1 MQKAE
6 FSNGYDSTV
15 VSSLSIF
22 LYLKRVDMPLIRI
35 DVTEGRT
42 DAQIK
47 TLMDTV
53 QDCVL
58 EAFKVPVRDRYQIV
72 TEHKP
77 GRMILLDTGLGF
89 ERSEQAIV
97 IQVFTSP
104 RTTVNKNKFYQLL
117 ATNLEAKC
125 GLDPKDLLVSVMT
138 NTDVDWSFGFGKTQ
152 YLTGEL

>member
-1 MQKAE
+1 
-6 FSNGYDSTV
+6 
-15 VSSLSIF
+15 
-22 LYLKRVDMPLIRI
+22 MPLIRI
-35 DVTEGRT
+35 DVTEGRS
-42 DAQIK
+42 DSEIK

-53 QDCVL
+53 QDCVV
-58 EAFKVPVRDRYQIV
+58 EAFKVPVKDRYQIV

-89 ERSEQAIV
+89 ERTEQAIV

-117 ATNLEAKC
+117 TTNLEAKC
-125 GLDPKDLLVSVMT
+125 GLNPKDLLVSVMT

>member
-1 MQKAE
+1 
-6 FSNGYDSTV
+6 
-15 VSSLSIF
+15 
-22 LYLKRVDMPLIRI
+22 MPLIRI
-35 DVTEGRT
+35 DVTEGRN
-42 DAQIK
+42 DSEIK

-53 QDCVL
+53 QDCVV
-58 EAFKVPVRDRYQIV
+58 EAFKVPVKDRYQIV

-89 ERSEQAIV
+89 ERTEQAIV

-125 GLDPKDLLVSVMT
+125 GLNPKDLLVSVMT

>member
-1 MQKAE
+1 
-6 FSNGYDSTV
+6 
-15 VSSLSIF
+15 
-22 LYLKRVDMPLIRI
+22 MPLIRI
-35 DVTEGRT
+35 DVTEGRS
-42 DAQIK
+42 DAEIK
-47 TLMDTV
+47 TLMETV

-89 ERSEQAIV
+89 ERTDQAIV

-104 RTTVNKNKFYQLL
+104 RTTVNKTKFYQLL
-117 ATNLEAKC
+117 ADKLETNC
-125 GLDPKDLLVSVMT
+125 GLNPKELLVSVMT

>member
-1 MQKAE
+1 
-6 FSNGYDSTV
+6 
-15 VSSLSIF
+15 
-22 LYLKRVDMPLIRI
+22 MPLIRI
-35 DVTEGRT
+35 DVTEGRS
-42 DAQIK
+42 DAEIK

-89 ERSEQAIV
+89 DRTDQAIV

-104 RTTVNKNKFYQLL
+104 RTTVNKTKFYQLL
-117 ATNLEAKC
+117 ADKLETNC
-125 GLDPKDLLVSVMT
+125 GLNPKELLVSVMT
-138 NTDVDWSFGFGKTQ
+138 NTDVDWSFGFGKMQ

>member
-1 MQKAE
+1 
-6 FSNGYDSTV
+6 
-15 VSSLSIF
+15 
-22 LYLKRVDMPLIRI
+22 MPLIRI
-35 DVTEGRT
+35 DVTEGRS
-42 DAQIK
+42 DAEIK

-58 EAFKVPVRDRYQIV
+58 QAFKVPVRDRYQIV

-89 ERSEQAIV
+89 DRTDQAIV

-104 RTTVNKNKFYQLL
+104 RTTVNKTKFYQLL
-117 ATNLEAKC
+117 ADKLETNC
-125 GLDPKDLLVSVMT
+125 GLNPKELLVSVMT

>member
-1 MQKAE
+1 
-6 FSNGYDSTV
+6 
-15 VSSLSIF
+15 
-22 LYLKRVDMPLIRI
+22 MPLIRI

-42 DAQIK
+42 DAEIK

-53 QDCVL
+53 QDCVV
-58 EAFKVPVRDRYQIV
+58 EAFKVPVKDRYQIV

-89 ERSEQAIV
+89 ERTEQAIV

-104 RTTVNKNKFYQLL
+104 RTTVNKNNFYQLL

>member
-1 MQKAE
+1 
-6 FSNGYDSTV
+6 
-15 VSSLSIF
+15 
-22 LYLKRVDMPLIRI
+22 MPLIRI
-35 DVTEGRT
+35 DVTEGRS
-42 DAQIK
+42 DAEIK

-89 ERSEQAIV
+89 ERTDQAIV

-104 RTTVNKNKFYQLL
+104 RTTVNKTKFYQLL
-117 ATNLEAKC
+117 ADKLENNC
-125 GLDPKDLLVSVMT
+125 GLNPKELLVSVMT

>member
-1 MQKAE
+1 
-6 FSNGYDSTV
+6 
-15 VSSLSIF
+15 
-22 LYLKRVDMPLIRI
+22 MPLIRI
-35 DVTEGRT
+35 DVTEGRS
-42 DAQIK
+42 DAEIK
-47 TLMDTV
+47 TLMETV

-89 ERSEQAIV
+89 ERTDQAIV

-104 RTTVNKNKFYQLL
+104 RSTVNKTKFYQLL
-117 ATNLEAKC
+117 ADKLETNC
-125 GLDPKDLLVSVMT
+125 GLNPKELLVSVMT

>member
-1 MQKAE
+1 
-6 FSNGYDSTV
+6 
-15 VSSLSIF
+15 
-22 LYLKRVDMPLIRI
+22 MPLIRI
-35 DVTEGRT
+35 DVTEGRS
-42 DAQIK
+42 DAEIK
-47 TLMDTV
+47 TLMETV

-89 ERSEQAIV
+89 DRTDQAIV

-104 RTTVNKNKFYQLL
+104 RTTVNKTKFYQLL
-117 ATNLEAKC
+117 ADKLETNC
-125 GLDPKDLLVSVMT
+125 GLNPKELLVSVMT